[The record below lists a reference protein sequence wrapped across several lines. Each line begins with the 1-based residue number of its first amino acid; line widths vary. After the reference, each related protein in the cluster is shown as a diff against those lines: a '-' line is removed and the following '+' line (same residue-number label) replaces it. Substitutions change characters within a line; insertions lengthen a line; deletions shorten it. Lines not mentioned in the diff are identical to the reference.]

1 MPDEALLE
9 LRLLLTR
16 LAPRVTSSR
25 VHDDPRLEAA
35 RSALECAYLLTV
47 DVGDDGGAR
56 SPHRLDDL
64 RAALGAAR
72 AAVVAA
78 SWAVRAAHDRQL

>member
-35 RSALECAYLLTV
+35 RSALECAYL
-47 DVGDDGGAR
+47 GAR